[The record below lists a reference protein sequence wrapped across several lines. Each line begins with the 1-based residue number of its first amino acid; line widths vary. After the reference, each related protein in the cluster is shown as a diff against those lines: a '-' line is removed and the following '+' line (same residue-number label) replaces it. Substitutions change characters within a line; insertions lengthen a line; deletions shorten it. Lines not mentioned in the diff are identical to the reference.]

1 MDRRNGNHT
10 VLRYRYFTEA
20 GDMREWLKKI
30 WCPQDTCGALIIV
43 TGLYFTFYNFADIL
57 LMQYN
62 PVEWYENVVRN
73 RENPLFAIEC
83 LLLIAFLN
91 TAWRCFRELLSEK
104 FSASSI
110 MNRKYYLLPLVAG
123 PPVLW
128 LGIRFSAAAKI
139 LPDIPLFLMFYCFA
153 AVLMPAAWKTSR
165 KAFAVGFIPPL
176 IYGALIC
183 RTPLPV
189 SIQYVFIL
197 ACYLGI
203 VYLLC
208 LLFNRRFPGIAR
220 RNFLTLTA
228 IGILSIAYP
237 YFSEYHFRKQFDHV
251 CDALATLYGEKA
263 DPGML
268 ERLYYHGTVPNM
280 PEKLPD
286 FSGDF
291 ADGSDLYRLLDK
303 KIRDF
308 TAADRNSLE
317 QWERDRKTM
326 FAELDALVRLP
337 YLKEARDFAKPLHE
351 FGTSNM
357 ILMQSWWNT
366 YRLRCRL
373 AVLRGEKSVALES
386 LGKMERLEQ
395 FLYDDV
401 TLVSMLLGTDAQ
413 IARLSVLGDILD
425 AGLLDGTELEKL
437 QYSLAD
443 GDRQIPQFA
452 ANALFYEGVL
462 LIQMFKRNSGK
473 MDSRDRKVPV
483 MQLLIQDQTHVLACL
498 YNVAKL
504 LPKDYFEIENSVN
517 QVLDALAKRSYSF
530 HRNFLIDLKSCL
542 RKFAYLSLKQRE
554 TILAVAEE
562 RARLEGKPVAYYL
575 KNAPLDPFTGRA
587 LSTEVPAEK
596 QDAELP

>member
-1 MDRRNGNHT
+1 
-10 VLRYRYFTEA
+10 
-20 GDMREWLKKI
+20 MREWLKKI

-153 AVLMPAAWKTSR
+153 AVLIPAAWKTSR
-165 KAFAVGFIPPL
+165 KGFTVSFIPPL
-176 IYGALIC
+176 IYIAVGMDYLGFL
-183 RTPLPV
+183 PLG
-189 SIQYVFIL
+189 IQYALLLF
-197 ACYLGI
+197 CYLAI

-208 LLFNRRFPGIAR
+208 LLFHRRFPGIAR
-220 RNFLTLTA
+220 RNFLTLMT
-228 IGILSIAYP
+228 IGILAVVYP

-251 CDALATLYGEKA
+251 CDAFGALYGKKA
-263 DPGML
+263 EPGTL

-303 KIRDF
+303 KIRDL

-326 FAELDALVRLP
+326 FAELDALVQFP
-337 YLKEARDFAKPLHE
+337 DLKETRDFTKSLYKLDI
-351 FGTSNM
+351 SNQA
-357 ILMQSWWNT
+357 LMRHWWRT
-366 YRLRCRL
+366 YRLRCSL
-373 AVLRGEKSVALES
+373 AILRGEKTEVLQYLSAI
-386 LGKMERLEQ
+386 ERIEH
-395 FLYDDV
+395 FLYDDIS
-401 TLVSMLLGTDAQ
+401 LIPILLGTAAQ
-413 IARLSVLGDILD
+413 AARLSVLNEILD
-425 AGLLDGTELEKL
+425 AGLFSESELEQWQNRL
-437 QYSLAD
+437 SEEE
-443 GDRQIPQFA
+443 RQIPHL
-452 ANALFYEGVL
+452 ALRMLFCESVMMV
-462 LIQMFKRNSGK
+462 QAF
-473 MDSRDRKVPV
+473 RDLSIKELNYQGGDVPV
-483 MQLLIQDQTHVLACL
+483 AQFLIQDQTHVLACL
-498 YNVAKL
+498 YGVAEL
-504 LPKDYFEIENSVN
+504 LPKDYFQIEDSMEQLLN
-517 QVLDALAKRSYSF
+517 ALAERKYSIYSS
-530 HRNFLIDLKSCL
+530 FLIDLKSCL

-554 TILAVAEE
+554 TILAVAKA
-562 RARLEGKPVAYYL
+562 RARLSGKALSDYL
-575 KNAPLDPFTGRA
+575 NPLPLDPFTGRA

>member
-1 MDRRNGNHT
+1 
-10 VLRYRYFTEA
+10 
-20 GDMREWLKKI
+20 MREWLKKI

-62 PVEWYENVVRN
+62 PAEWFENVVRN

-91 TAWRCFRELLSEK
+91 TACRCFRELLAEK
-104 FSASSI
+104 FPASSM

-123 PPVLW
+123 PPLLW
-128 LGIRFSAAAKI
+128 LGARFSGAAET

-153 AVLMPAAWKTSR
+153 AVLIPAAWKTSR
-165 KAFAVGFIPPL
+165 KGFTVSFIPPL
-176 IYGALIC
+176 IYIAVGMDYLGFL
-183 RTPLPV
+183 PLG
-189 SIQYVFIL
+189 IQYALLLF
-197 ACYLGI
+197 CYLAI

-208 LLFNRRFPGIAR
+208 LLFHRRFPGIAR
-220 RNFLTLTA
+220 RNFLTLMT
-228 IGILSIAYP
+228 IGILAVVYP

-251 CDALATLYGEKA
+251 CDAFGALYGKKA
-263 DPGML
+263 EPGTL

-303 KIRDF
+303 KIRDL

-337 YLKEARDFAKPLHE
+337 YLKEARDFAMPLHE
-351 FGTSNM
+351 FRTSNM

-395 FLYDDV
+395 FLYDGV
-401 TLVSMLLGTDAQ
+401 TLVSTLLGTDAQ

-425 AGLLDGTELEKL
+425 AGLLNGTELEKL
-437 QYSLAD
+437 QCSLAD

-452 ANALFYEGVL
+452 ANALFYEGVM
-462 LIQMFKRNSGK
+462 LIQMFKGIRSGK

-517 QVLDALAKRSYSF
+517 QVLDALAKRSYSV
-530 HRNFLIDLKSCL
+530 HRNFLVDLKGCL

-562 RARLEGKPVAYYL
+562 RARLEGKPVACYL

-587 LSTEVPAEK
+587 LSTEVPSEK
-596 QDAELP
+596 PDAELP

>member
-1 MDRRNGNHT
+1 
-10 VLRYRYFTEA
+10 
-20 GDMREWLKKI
+20 
-30 WCPQDTCGALIIV
+30 
-43 TGLYFTFYNFADIL
+43 
-57 LMQYN
+57 
-62 PVEWYENVVRN
+62 
-73 RENPLFAIEC
+73 
-83 LLLIAFLN
+83 
-91 TAWRCFRELLSEK
+91 
-104 FSASSI
+104 
-110 MNRKYYLLPLVAG
+110 
-123 PPVLW
+123 
-128 LGIRFSAAAKI
+128 
-139 LPDIPLFLMFYCFA
+139 MFYCFA
-153 AVLMPAAWKTSR
+153 AVLIPAAWKTSR
-165 KAFAVGFIPPL
+165 KGFTVSFIPPL
-176 IYGALIC
+176 IYIAVGMDYLGFL
-183 RTPLPV
+183 PLG
-189 SIQYVFIL
+189 IQYALLLF
-197 ACYLGI
+197 CYLAI

-208 LLFNRRFPGIAR
+208 LLFHRRFPGIAR
-220 RNFLTLTA
+220 RNFLTLMT
-228 IGILSIAYP
+228 IGILAVVYP

-251 CDALATLYGEKA
+251 CDAFGALYGKKA
-263 DPGML
+263 EPGTL

-303 KIRDF
+303 KIRDL

-351 FGTSNM
+351 FRTSNM

-401 TLVSMLLGTDAQ
+401 TLVSTLLGTDAQ

-425 AGLLDGTELEKL
+425 AGLLNGTELEKL
-437 QYSLAD
+437 QCSLAD

-452 ANALFYEGVL
+452 ANALFYEGVM
-462 LIQMFKRNSGK
+462 LIQMFKGIRSGK

-498 YNVAKL
+498 YGVAEL
-504 LPKDYFEIENSVN
+504 LPKDYFQIEDSMEQLLN
-517 QVLDALAKRSYSF
+517 ALAERKYSIYSS
-530 HRNFLIDLKSCL
+530 FLIDLKGCL

-587 LSTEVPAEK
+587 LSTEVPSEK
-596 QDAELP
+596 PDAELP